1 MNNILKTLAAVIITV
16 VILKVVFAVLG
27 IAGWFLSNIIG
38 LAILGA
44 IIFVAYQFILGFT
57 SRLRAAR

>member
-16 VILKVVFAVLG
+16 VTLKVVFAVLG

>member
-16 VILKVVFAVLG
+16 VTLKVVFAVLG

-57 SRLRAAR
+57 SRMRAAR